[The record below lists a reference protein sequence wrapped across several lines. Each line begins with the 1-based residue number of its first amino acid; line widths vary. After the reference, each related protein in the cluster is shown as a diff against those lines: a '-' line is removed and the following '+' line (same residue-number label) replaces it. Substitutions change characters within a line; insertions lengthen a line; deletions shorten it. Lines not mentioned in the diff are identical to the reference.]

1 MATTAKPR
9 RSRSA
14 TTGAATEPTATEPT
28 ATEAVTTEATAT
40 EANGAPAATSGSE
53 PTTAN
58 GQTTPAT
65 DAAATGPDPYV
76 MIVAGQMS
84 GKPDGITGP
93 DLVKAAGLAPGKTAV
108 VLAAM
113 EISGA
118 AIRVPAETPDGD
130 DLWILSDTDKMS
142 MVDLASVP
150 THCVCK
156 CGHTHRRQITVTVSG
171 RRGGTPGTNGDGNPT
186 FKKGELRAKV
196 RDFVRENPG
205 HVFTD
210 SVIAKELG
218 QRLNRHVHPGGV
230 YVAVNK
236 LVADGELALA
246 NPTDPRDRRV
256 MAPATADSNTA

>member
-14 TTGAATEPTATEPT
+14 TTGAATEPTATELT
-28 ATEAVTTEATAT
+28 ATEAVATEATAT
-40 EANGAPAATSGSE
+40 GTNGAPAATSGSE

-65 DAAATGPDPYV
+65 EAAATGPDPYV

-118 AIRVPAETPDGD
+118 AIRVPAETRHRSRTVQGLTNRAPMHTVPLSQCPDRQPRHP
-130 DLWILSDTDKMS
+130 LIPTDRLEQLHLGKPQR
-142 MVDLASVP
+142 ASSAVGTLIFP
-150 THCVCK
+150 
-156 CGHTHRRQITVTVSG
+156 HRPP
-171 RRGGTPGTNGDGNPT
+171 GGA
-186 FKKGELRAKV
+186 R
-196 RDFVRENPG
+196 
-205 HVFTD
+205 
-210 SVIAKELG
+210 S
-218 QRLNRHVHPGGV
+218 NRHTTHTAPRVGPTQAGGIPAI
-230 YVAVNK
+230 VA
-236 LVADGELALA
+236 
-246 NPTDPRDRRV
+246 TRR
-256 MAPATADSNTA
+256 P